1 MREFLGTYIINNILF
16 WIILV
21 GIILLLIFSKEV
33 KNLFSEVS
41 IKKVLKKLPK
51 DKYILL
57 NDVTIKSSRKV
68 YTIDNIVISSFGI
81 FVIEYVNATGKIYGD
96 ERSDEWI
103 ELVGTK
109 KKYFKNPTHKNHSSI
124 RMLSELLEIDQ
135 RFFIPI
141 ICFSNEAIICTEV
154 KDKTTKLEILDDCI
168 KNYRKEILKYGLGE
182 MATKIREAN
191 ILKEKDISLKDS
203 KESDKKK
210 RHIDNL
216 CPKCGSK
223 LVKRN
228 GKFGD
233 FLGCSNYPECKYTR
247 EI

>member
-1 MREFLGTYIINNILF
+1 MREIIGTYIINNILF
-16 WIILV
+16 WILLV
-21 GIILLLIFSKEV
+21 GIILIIIFSREIKH
-33 KNLFSEVS
+33 LFGEAS
-41 IKKVLKKLPK
+41 IKKVLRKLPK
-51 DKYILL
+51 DNYILL
-57 NDVTIKSSRKV
+57 NDVTIKSARKV
-68 YTIDNIVISSFGI
+68 YIIDNLVISKFGI
-81 FVIEYVNATGKIYGD
+81 FVIEFVDVSGKVYGD
-96 ERSDEWI
+96 DRSDEWI
-103 ELVGTK
+103 ELNGTK

-141 ICFSNEAIICTEV
+141 ICFSNDAVICTEI

-168 KNYRKEILKYGLGE
+168 KNYHKEVLKYGLSE
-182 MATKIREAN
+182 MANKIKEAN
-191 ILKEKDISLKDS
+191 IIKEKNIPLA
-203 KESDKKK
+203 DKKVDNKK
-210 RHIDNL
+210 RVIDNK

-228 GKFGD
+228 GKYGD